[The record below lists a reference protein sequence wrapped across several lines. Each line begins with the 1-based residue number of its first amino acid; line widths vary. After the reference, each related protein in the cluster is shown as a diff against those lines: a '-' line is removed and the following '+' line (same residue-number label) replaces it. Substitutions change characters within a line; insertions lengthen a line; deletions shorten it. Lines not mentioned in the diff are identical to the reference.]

1 MFSRSIIDD
10 SRSVIDDSR
19 VMLQLVASF
28 LIVIDDRHIF
38 IDSHKRSSLPAYSI
52 DNGRKKEY
60 DTGPKQMWVLLGS

>member
-1 MFSRSIIDD
+1 MFPRSIIND

-28 LIVIDDRHIF
+28 MMLIYDNYIF
-38 IDSHKRSSLPAYSI
+38 ISSHKRYSLPAYSI

-60 DTGPKQMWVLLGS
+60 NTGP